1 MPWNN
6 QNGGGGWQGGGRG
19 PWGQGPSGGGGRGG
33 PQSPD
38 LEDLLKRGQDR
49 FKSVLPGNIGGGG
62 VVILLILIIGVWL
75 ATGIYRV
82 GAEEVGVVTRFG
94 KFLGEAQG
102 IKQPGLHY
110 HLPYPIENVRTVK
123 VLKRNQLDIGF
134 IKQDA
139 NRTKRAVKQESLM
152 LTGDENIVDLEFSV
166 FWQVKRADHF
176 LFNIQNQQTTLKAV
190 AESVMREVIGRS
202 EIQAVLT
209 ENRDEIQTEVVK
221 IMQETLDTYQA
232 GVEILEVQ
240 MQDSKPP
247 VQVVDAF
254 LDVVAARQN
263 QSKLKNEAEAYQNK
277 VIPEARGEAERILQ
291 QAQAYKE
298 QTIAEAEGEAQRF
311 LSIYEEYKDAKDV
324 TRQRIFLETMERVFA
339 DMNKVIVDGS
349 SGSGVVPYLPLP
361 ELQKQMQNRQTQGGG
376 TN

>member
-19 PWGQGPSGGGGRGG
+19 PWGQGPNSGGGRGG

-62 VVILLILIIGVWL
+62 IIILLILILGVWGL
-75 ATGIYRV
+75 TGIYRV
-82 GAEEVGVVTRFG
+82 GVEEVGVVTRFG

-123 VLKRNQLDIGF
+123 VRKLYQLDVGF
-134 IKQDA
+134 SKA
-139 NRTKRAVKQESLM
+139 NPNRRQQTVQQESLM
-152 LTGDENIVDLEFSV
+152 LTGDENIVDLGFSV

-202 EIQAVLT
+202 EIQAILT
-209 ENRDEIQTEVVK
+209 ENRVQVQNSVVK
-221 IMQETLDTYQA
+221 IMQETLDSYEA
-232 GVEILEVQ
+232 GVEIVDVK
-240 MQDSKPP
+240 MQDAKPP
-247 VQVVDAF
+247 DQVVDSF
-254 LDVVAARQN
+254 RDVVAAKQD
-263 QSKLKNEAEAYQNK
+263 QSRLKNQAEAYQNK

-291 QAQAYKE
+291 QAQAYKQ

-311 LSIYEEYKDAKDV
+311 LSIYEEYRQAKDV

-349 SGSGVVPYLPLP
+349 GGAGVVPYLPLP
-361 ELQKQMQNRQTQGGG
+361 ELQRGLQQNRNNNEGA
-376 TN
+376 N

>member
-33 PQSPD
+33 PQPPD

-49 FKSVLPGNIGGGG
+49 FKSVLPGNVGGGG
-62 VVILLILIIGVWL
+62 IAILLLLILGVWL
-75 ATGIYRV
+75 VTGIYRV
-82 GAEEVGVVTRFG
+82 GPEEVGVVTRFG

-123 VLKRNQLDIGF
+123 VRTRNQLDVGF
-134 IKQDA
+134 SKSTASRRSQ
-139 NRTKRAVKQESLM
+139 TVKQESLM
-152 LTGDENIVDLEFSV
+152 LTGDENIVDLGFSV

-190 AESVMREVIGRS
+190 AESVMREVVGRS

-209 ENRDEIQTEVVK
+209 ENRRAIQAEVIK
-221 IMQETLDTYQA
+221 IMQETLDSYQA
-232 GVEILEVQ
+232 GVEVLDVQ
-240 MQDSKPP
+240 IQDSKPP
-247 VQVVDAF
+247 DQVVDSF
-254 LDVVAARQN
+254 RDVVAAKQDQSRLRN
-263 QSKLKNEAEAYQNK
+263 QAEAYQNK

-311 LSIYEEYKDAKDV
+311 LSIYEEYKEAKDV
-324 TRQRIFLETMERVFA
+324 TRQRIFLETMERVFE

-361 ELQKQMQNRQTQGGG
+361 ELQKQMQRGQAQSGG